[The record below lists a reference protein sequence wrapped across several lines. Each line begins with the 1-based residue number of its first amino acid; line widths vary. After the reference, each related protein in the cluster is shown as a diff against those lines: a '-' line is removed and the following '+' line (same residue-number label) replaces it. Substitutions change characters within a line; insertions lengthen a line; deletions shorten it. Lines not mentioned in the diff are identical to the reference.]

1 MDYSNL
7 IEEIARRVAAKLET
21 AAPAEPESASD
32 AAPAAPAG
40 CEGKPRLL
48 ILTQEHGAMCHD
60 VLSSTNLLEYYHT
73 ECALMQNYEVDLNAF
88 EAVILFNLD
97 CDALARLSG
106 GVCDTPYTK
115 LAQKAILLGKK
126 LFVPEEEVE
135 LLQYRQT
142 APAAY
147 YQARLAQLTLL
158 QQSGVTVCPV
168 SQLEQVILSGE
179 TQVASAS
186 PTAAPVTAS
195 PAVSAPAPA
204 PAAQSACTAPSSKE
218 ITLTKRIITERDLR
232 LAKEEGIST
241 VHISAKSI
249 VTDLARD
256 YAQERQML
264 LLKD

>member
-168 SQLEQVILSGE
+168 SQLEQIILSGE
-179 TQVASAS
+179 TLAAPAAS
-186 PTAAPVTAS
+186 TAAPVAAS
-195 PAVSAPAPA
+195 PAVSAPAT
-204 PAAQSACTAPSSKE
+204 QSACTAPSSKE